1 MTSRHSR
8 VTHPTHF
15 TSFTS
20 YSPVLVAHGLLT
32 CKQVKS
38 DKSVR
43 VKSRA
48 QNIELLKFA
57 RKLRSAKNRRLTRYS
72 PAEVIHGS
80 LTQDLAFTPLTRY
93 SPAEVIHGSLTQ
105 GFALRRSRVTH
116 PFRSLASYSPAEA
129 VHGALTH
136 SSRSRVTHPRQNT
149 PRAREVFCV
158 DAGGV
163 TARHC
168 SRRGRPSPLG
178 ALSRRWSIR
187 RLDST
192 A

>member
-20 YSPVLVAHGLLT
+20 YSPVLVAHGSLT

-48 QNIELLKFA
+48 QNIELSKSA
-57 RKLRSAKNRRLTRYS
+57 RKLCSANKQAAHAL
-72 PAEVIHGS
+72 
-80 LTQDLAFTPLTRY
+80 LTQDLAFTPLTSY

-116 PFRSLASYSPAEA
+116 PFRSLTRYSPAEA

-136 SSRSRVTHPRQNT
+136 SGRSRITHPSQNI
-149 PRAREVFCV
+149 PRAREMFCV

-163 TARHC
+163 TARRC
-168 SRRGRPSPLG
+168 SRRGHPLPLG
-178 ALSRRWSIR
+178 ALSRRWSFR
-187 RLDST
+187 RLGS
-192 A
+192 AA